1 MPTLKKLINQMEHND
16 PYIIKINEIIQ
27 QDDQTKRMLR
37 GLRNNIKFENIFK
50 EYKLIARP
58 QTLNPYDSNTKIYHF
73 VITKNNEEI
82 IKGSITPINK
92 IQKFKVT
99 FYYDFENDL
108 VQLNDDIVQLFRE
121 AI

>member
-1 MPTLKKLINQMEHND
+1 MEQND
-16 PYIIKINEIIQ
+16 SYIIKINEIIQ
-27 QDDQTKRMLR
+27 QDDQTKHMLR

-50 EYKLIARP
+50 EYNVIARP

-99 FYYDFENDL
+99 FDYDFANDL
-108 VQLNDDIVQLFRE
+108 VKLNDDIVQLFE
-121 AI
+121 NAI